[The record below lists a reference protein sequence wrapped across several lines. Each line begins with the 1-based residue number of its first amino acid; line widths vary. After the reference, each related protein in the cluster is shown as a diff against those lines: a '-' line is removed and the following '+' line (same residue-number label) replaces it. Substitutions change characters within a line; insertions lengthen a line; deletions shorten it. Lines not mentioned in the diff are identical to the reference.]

1 MFTYCLLRG
10 YHNGVLKDEQ
20 YRAAGLSAFNALVET
35 KLTEEGL
42 KDIYTSSSVTGD
54 KNRYQVNG
62 YTVDDG
68 KGVGPFILATKYAY

>member
-1 MFTYCLLRG
+1 MR
-10 YHNGVLKDEQ
+10 
-20 YRAAGLSAFNALVET
+20 AFNALVET

-42 KDIYTSSSVTGD
+42 EDIYTSSSVTSD

-68 KGVGPFILATKYAY
+68 KGAGPFILASKYAY